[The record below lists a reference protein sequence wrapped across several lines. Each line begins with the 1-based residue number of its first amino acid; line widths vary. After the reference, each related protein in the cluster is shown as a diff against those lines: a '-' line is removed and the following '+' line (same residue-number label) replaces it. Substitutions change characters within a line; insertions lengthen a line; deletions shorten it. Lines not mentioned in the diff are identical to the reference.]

1 MISITTRVTNGNGVR
16 VAAIPTSG
24 SICPIVIT
32 AIPRILVLS
41 LCDNADIV
49 VMSTISV

>member
-1 MISITTRVTNGNGVR
+1 MTPVTACVANSNSVR
-16 VAAIPTSG
+16 VVAIPASG

-49 VMSTISV
+49 VMSTISA